1 MELWI
6 LLGLVMVALTIGGVT
21 RLIKSRRR
29 PVEREAGNI
38 YPLW

>member
-6 LLGLVMVALTIGGVT
+6 LLGLLLMVLSVAVVA
-21 RLIKSRRR
+21 RLRHSRRR
-29 PVEREAGNI
+29 DAKQTKNI

>member
-6 LLGLVMVALTIGGVT
+6 LLGLVIAALAIGAVT
-21 RLIKSRRR
+21 RQRRAR
-29 PVEREAGNI
+29 RAADEKETGNI